1 MPPTSS
7 ALSHLLTRGGF
18 PPAHSDTHEPA
29 FTALLEETRDLLTSS
44 DFALVLERALD
55 RSTAL
60 LFDGLSQNVFVGE
73 EGESEVRL
81 RTAGVLPGLA
91 RWSSLALNAMP
102 NELVDVRAFFHPH
115 PMVLGMLLTRGH
127 RVCQIY
133 TRWRASR
140 QSYTRITGIISGN
153 GRRTSFD
160 QVCSCKLFNTIQLIA
175 FLYTKP
181 ESLVATLI
189 GLQSS

>member
-44 DFALVLERALD
+44 DFGLVLERALD

-73 EGESEVRL
+73 EGEGEVRL
-81 RTAGVLPGLA
+81 RTASVLPGLA
-91 RWSSLALNAMP
+91 RWSSLALNGMP
-102 NELVDVRAFFHPH
+102 NELVDVRTFFFHPS
-115 PMVLGMLLTRGH
+115 PRGPWH
-127 RVCQIY
+127 C
-133 TRWRASR
+133 
-140 QSYTRITGIISGN
+140 
-153 GRRTSFD
+153 
-160 QVCSCKLFNTIQLIA
+160 
-175 FLYTKP
+175 
-181 ESLVATLI
+181 
-189 GLQSS
+189 